1 MTKEKPQTAIP
12 DLVRQTQDL
21 FKFNGGVAPQ
31 LEQVQKMHETML
43 KEAQAFAE
51 HWFERRQEAT
61 QQAAEALQEMNSD
74 GKPDPVAAMQ
84 AITEW
89 QRGSFERVNAD
100 FQEWIALWTRA
111 AHLAATAYGGVA
123 PSDSDQGKSS
133 KAKEGAGSS
142 AKSEHAT
149 PV

>member
-12 DLVRQTQDL
+12 DPMRQTQDL
-21 FKFNGGVAPQ
+21 FKLNGGVAPQ
-31 LEQVQKMHETML
+31 FEQVQKVHETML
-43 KEAQAFAE
+43 KDAQTFAE

-61 QQAAEALQEMNSD
+61 RRAAEALQEMNSS

-84 AITEW
+84 AISEW
-89 QRGSFERVNAD
+89 QRGSVERLKAD

-111 AHLAATAYGGVA
+111 AHLAARTQAPVA
-123 PSDSDQGKSS
+123 PSDSDQGKSG
-133 KAKEGAGSS
+133 KAKGAASLN
-142 AKSEHAT
+142 AKADHAT